1 MGAEV
6 EERILLMLAFIRRSL
21 YLLSFFIAPCLDHIR
36 LLFVALELLSAAW
49 IINQLVDILVDIFD
63 LLPFM
68 FLRPWG
74 ALSWFD
80 SVLLLQLLK
89 LKFIPVQD
97 LLQHGG
103 LLEQSHLE
111 VKGEVELGAEICEN
125 NQLLLLDIPC
135 DIVDWLLPQV
145 EKIHSRCLIA

>member
-1 MGAEV
+1 
-6 EERILLMLAFIRRSL
+6 
-21 YLLSFFIAPCLDHIR
+21 
-36 LLFVALELLSAAW
+36 
-49 IINQLVDILVDIFD
+49 
-63 LLPFM
+63 M

-74 ALSWFD
+74 AFSWFD

-125 NQLLLLDIPC
+125 NQLLLLDISG